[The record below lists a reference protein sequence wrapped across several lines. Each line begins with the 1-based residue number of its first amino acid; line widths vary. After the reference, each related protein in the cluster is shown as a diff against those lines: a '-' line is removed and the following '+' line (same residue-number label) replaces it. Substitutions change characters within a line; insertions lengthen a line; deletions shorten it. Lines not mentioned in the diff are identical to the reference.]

1 MIRKSSPRGVT
12 TATYMQ
18 RQHLQ
23 AGFAVIPSG
32 ILHHDGRFPFEPLY
46 EIKAQ
51 TALRDVL
58 RALFAVERKGDIFK
72 CDSRNCP
79 ATRLSAVAKTSR
91 GRRR

>member
-32 ILHHDGRFPFEPLY
+32 ILHHDDRLPFEPLH
-46 EIKAQ
+46 EIEGQ
-51 TALRDVL
+51 TVLRDVL
-58 RALFAVERKGDIFK
+58 RALFAVERKGHIFK
-72 CDSRNCP
+72 CYSRNCP
-79 ATRLSAVAKTSR
+79 LSAVAKTSR

>member
-1 MIRKSSPRGVT
+1 MIRKSSQRGVT

-46 EIKAQ
+46 EIKGQ

-58 RALFAVERKGDIFK
+58 RALFAVERK

-79 ATRLSAVAKTSR
+79 AARLSAVAKTSR